1 MNQYSL
7 IIGSSGVLVKIVSDN
22 NEWIDLLRH
31 SLFLKRYIPAV
42 CVGCNGGAQSILILK
57 IGRPYFRLVSP
68 KQAEYSNTIFDERDV
83 VSVVEY
89 LLEYLRNSIGLYC
102 LHASGVVL
110 KSKGIIF
117 WGGASGMGKTRTAL
131 ALHKNYGARL
141 YSDEKIIL
149 DLSKKTMVGGIP
161 YAYLSKPSLKKTH
174 DSSDFLAF
182 DQIHGHVPIG
192 LLVHVYV
199 EDSAQ
204 GFHVEKWAEEK
215 FNWHLYEELSRKA
228 RGTSRRLFGNSVPIL
243 SIDRATTAQKRCDD
257 VNQFTKESICYY
269 IRGGEDDVCKKII
282 ELQE

>member
-7 IIGSSGVLVKIVSDN
+7 IIGSSGSLVKIVSNN

-31 SLFLKRYIPAV
+31 SPFLKRYIPAV
-42 CVGCNGGAQSILILK
+42 RIDCEGDAQSILTLK
-57 IGRPYFRLVSP
+57 VGKTHFRLLSP
-68 KQAEYSNTIFDERDV
+68 KQAEYSNTVFDERDI

-89 LLEYLRNSIGLYC
+89 LLEYLRSSLGLYC

-117 WGGASGMGKTRTAL
+117 WGGASGMGKTRMAL
-131 ALHKNYGARL
+131 ALHKNYGARF

-161 YAYLSKPSLKKTH
+161 YAYLSKPSLKKSY
-174 DSSDFLAF
+174 DLSDFLLF
-182 DQIHGHVPIG
+182 DQIHEHVPIG
-192 LLVHVYV
+192 LLVHVYI
-199 EDSAQ
+199 EDSTQ
-204 GFHVEKWAEEK
+204 GFHVEKWSEEK

-257 VNQFTKESICYY
+257 VNRFTKESTCYY
-269 IRGGEDDVCKKII
+269 IRGGEDEVCKKII